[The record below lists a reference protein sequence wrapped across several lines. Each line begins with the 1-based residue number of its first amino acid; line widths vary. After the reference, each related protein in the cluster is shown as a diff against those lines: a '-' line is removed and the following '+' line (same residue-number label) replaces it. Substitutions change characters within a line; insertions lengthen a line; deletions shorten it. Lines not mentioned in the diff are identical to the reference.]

1 MPYNAPPTFFVP
13 GTWEAGSSN
22 SYKERMEKKYEKN
35 NGRNSDWYDDR
46 GKDDNTDSTSSAIS
60 LTSTST
66 SSSERSAWH
75 PTDNS
80 YTKNKNQNNVN
91 NEDNLLSNNNN
102 DADAYGSTED
112 ERYDNNNNKNVN
124 INNNNN
130 RKNDNTDHR
139 KSNVQYAANQVL
151 TNEKA
156 GTANTEII
164 IDIKQILE
172 MEKAKKQAKKFNK
185 KSKVATYWEENPELT
200 GTRYSN
206 TVRQGGDGIGIGAGA
221 GVERVGEDG
230 GLVTRSS
237 AEQGGRSSLSA
248 HQSNPLSFSTSTS
261 SSVSSFSTSATTSLS
276 TSTLKRVESCE
287 SFYLSVYFYFPHLR
301 AFLIQIRNDHQ
312 NKNDV
317 KKKKKKSERDKI
329 MKICDTDFKFHG
341 NGHQIF
347 WRILEKMESEMREDS
362 EGIEEGEGGESLT
375 PVPIKSNGMFDA
387 NSFLKEVE
395 LFISNPNEY
404 FQPMK
409 ISNNENECKN
419 ENENESN
426 GVNKNNENSVSDGD
440 RGDDNNADSNDR
452 DSNEDREKEME
463 REKDSKSNS
472 IRDRLEGREK
482 NNNRDGNNSR
492 DRERDRDSNREKER
506 ERGRRE
512 YAYLSASALEM
523 IQGKKVIGKSK
534 LSIEFAIQD
543 GQRIVLEYEA
553 RKEQIELL
561 SKFRTGFIPNQLP
574 LKNMENVTPNPESTE
589 IQNFNEKRIFLTE
602 ESFNSENIFFNT
614 LEDRN
619 LDSNI
624 EVSKHAQQ
632 ASVSVSSVSGEGS
645 REGDSRGI
653 RVMTNINMKSSLIE
667 KEVEKK
673 VEVEEEIGLEEYL
686 EQLLIV
692 EQRTSS
698 LSQERAERSSSLW
711 EDYINRVRNNRIDGI
726 SDEPTRGR
734 NRGGGGSGSGG
745 GGGGGEGQREGEG
758 VQGDGGEEGE
768 GEGVG
773 DVVDSITMQDT
784 EMLFY
789 LQSPDDTDTLD
800 NHHNNDNNND
810 TEYGDKDEHGGDRGE
825 DGVLEKGYT
834 NSQYAFNFD
843 GDAGAILEEGAY
855 MDEREKDQ
863 VIESRARKS
872 SGKYRSVLWSAVS
885 CGVMCWD
892 WIGCDVLWCAVL
904 YCIVLDFSCISKL
917 IIFPSITH
925 LSHSLLDTN
934 FILI

>member
-1 MPYNAPPTFFVP
+1 VPYNAPPTFFVP

-22 SYKERMEKKYEKN
+22 SHRERMEKKYEKN

-46 GKDDNTDSTSSAIS
+46 GKDDNTDTTYTSTTTF
-60 LTSTST
+60 LTST

-80 YTKNKNQNNVN
+80 YTKNRNQININ
-91 NEDNLLSNNNN
+91 NEDDLLSEN
-102 DADAYGSTED
+102 DNYVGENGSTEG
-112 ERYDNNNNKNVN
+112 ERFDGNSNKNDITNNNEK
-124 INNNNN
+124 I
-130 RKNDNTDHR
+130 DNADNR
-139 KSNVQYAANQVL
+139 KSNVQYATNQEL
-151 TNEKA
+151 TNEQA
-156 GTANTEII
+156 GTANTEIL

-172 MEKAKKQAKKFNK
+172 MEKAKKLAKKFNK

-206 TVRQGGDGIGIGAGA
+206 TVRQGGDGVGIGAGV
-221 GVERVGEDG
+221 GVDRVGEDG
-230 GLVTRSS
+230 RLVSRSS
-237 AEQGGRSSLSA
+237 AEQGGRSGLTA
-248 HQSNPLSFSTSTS
+248 RQSSTTSTSSSFPS
-261 SSVSSFSTSATTSLS
+261 SSVSSFSASATTSLS

-301 AFLIQIRNDHQ
+301 AFLIQIKNDHE
-312 NKNDV
+312 NKNYI
-317 KKKKKKSERDKI
+317 KKKRKKSGNKLEKEKT

-341 NGHQIF
+341 NGHQIL
-347 WRILEKMESEMREDS
+347 WKILEKMETKMIE
-362 EGIEEGEGGESLT
+362 EGERVEGGGGREEGEGGKSLT
-375 PVPIKSNGMFDA
+375 SVPMKSNGIFDA

-404 FQPMK
+404 FQPKK
-409 ISNNENECKN
+409 ISNKYENESKNKN
-419 ENENESN
+419 ENESININVNVNE
-426 GVNKNNENSVSDGD
+426 NNENGVSGGD
-440 RGDDNNADSNDR
+440 RGDDNNVKNNDR
-452 DSNEDREKEME
+452 DADIHREKEME
-463 REKDSKSNS
+463 REKDSNSNS
-472 IRDRLEGREK
+472 IRDRLDGREK
-482 NNNRDGNNSR
+482 NFDRDGNSN
-492 DRERDRDSNREKER
+492 RERDSNREK

-543 GQRIVLEYEA
+543 GQRIIMEYEA

-561 SKFRTGFIPNQLP
+561 SKFRTESIQTQIPPRNTETIISES
-574 LKNMENVTPNPESTE
+574 ENTE
-589 IQNFNEKRIFLTE
+589 IQDVSEKLIFLTE

-614 LEDRN
+614 LEDRT
-619 LDSNI
+619 LDANI
-624 EVSKHAQQ
+624 DVSELKQQ
-632 ASVSVSSVSGEGS
+632 ASVIVSSAS
-645 REGDSRGI
+645 REGNERGRVGDSRGVQVTTI
-653 RVMTNINMKSSLIE
+653 TNIKSNLIE
-667 KEVEKK
+667 KEVEKE
-673 VEVEEEIGLEEYL
+673 VEKEEEIGLEEYL

-698 LSQERAERSSSLW
+698 LCQERAERSSSLW

-726 SDEPTRGR
+726 SDESTRGR
-734 NRGGGGSGSGG
+734 NRGGGGGGVGDGG
-745 GGGGGEGQREGEG
+745 GGGAGEGEG
-758 VQGDGGEEGE
+758 VQGDGGEGGE
-768 GEGVG
+768 GEDVG

-800 NHHNNDNNND
+800 NHHNNNNNND
-810 TEYGDKDEHGGDRGE
+810 NDNQDDYEGEGE
-825 DGVLEKGYT
+825 DGVLEMGYI

-885 CGVMCWD
+885 CGGLCS
-892 WIGCDVLWCAVL
+892 AVFVRS
-904 YCIVLDFSCISKL
+904 YFSA
-917 IIFPSITH
+917 SIMFVFLT
-925 LSHSLLDTN
+925 LFL
-934 FILI
+934 

>member
-1 MPYNAPPTFFVP
+1 MPYNVPPTFFVP

-46 GKDDNTDSTSSAIS
+46 GKDENTDTTSTSTTTS
-60 LTSTST
+60 LTSTLT
-66 SSSERSAWH
+66 SERSAWH

-91 NEDNLLSNNNN
+91 NKGNLLPENNNN
-102 DADAYGSTED
+102 VNEDGSND
-112 ERYDNNNNKNVN
+112 DGRYDSDNDKNDN

-130 RKNDNTDHR
+130 MKNDDTDNR
-139 KSNVQYAANQVL
+139 KINVKYATNQVR
-151 TNEKA
+151 TEEKE

-200 GTRYSN
+200 GARCSN
-206 TVRQGGDGIGIGAGA
+206 TVRQGSDGRGVGVGGD
-221 GVERVGEDG
+221 RVGEDG
-230 GLVTRSS
+230 RLVTRSS
-237 AEQGGRSSLSA
+237 SEQGGRSSLTA
-248 HQSNPLSFSTSTS
+248 RQSNPTLFSTSTS
-261 SSVSSFSTSATTSLS
+261 PFSPSASSSFSSFSTSATTSLS

-301 AFLIQIRNDHQ
+301 AFLIQIKNDHQ
-312 NKNDV
+312 NKNDM
-317 KKKKKKSERDKI
+317 KKKRKKSEKEKN

-341 NGHQIF
+341 NGHQIL
-347 WRILEKMESEMREDS
+347 WKILEKMETEISEEKERE
-362 EGIEEGEGGESLT
+362 EGGGEGGEGGESLT
-375 PVPIKSNGMFDA
+375 PVPIKSNGIFDA
-387 NSFLKEVE
+387 NTFLKEVE
-395 LFISNPNEY
+395 LFITNPNEY
-404 FQPMK
+404 FQLKK
-409 ISNNENECKN
+409 ISDNIENESKN
-419 ENENESN
+419 ENNA
-426 GVNKNNENSVSDGD
+426 NSVIGGD
-440 RGDDNNADSNDR
+440 RGDDHNVNNSNR
-452 DSNEDREKEME
+452 DSNEHKEKEME
-463 REKDSKSNS
+463 REKDSNSNS
-472 IRDRLEGREK
+472 NRDRLEGREK
-482 NNNRDGNNSR
+482 YNNRDSSSSSSSR
-492 DRERDRDSNREKER
+492 DRDKNVNIDR
-506 ERGRRE
+506 ERSRRE
-512 YAYLSASALEM
+512 YAYLSSSALEM

-543 GQRIVLEYEA
+543 GQRIVMEYEA

-561 SKFRTGFIPNQLP
+561 SKFRTESIQTQIPV
-574 LKNMENVTPNPESTE
+574 KNTETIISESEITE
-589 IQNFNEKRIFLTE
+589 IQNVNEKRIFLTE
-602 ESFNSENIFFNT
+602 ESYNSENIFFNT
-614 LEDRN
+614 LEDRD

-624 EVSKHAQQ
+624 EVSNHAQQ
-632 ASVSVSSVSGEGS
+632 ASVSVRGGS
-645 REGDSRGI
+645 DVGSERGREGDSRGI
-653 RVMTNINMKSSLIE
+653 QVMTSTNAKNNLIE
-667 KEVEKK
+667 KEVEKE
-673 VEVEEEIGLEEYL
+673 VEREEEIGLEEYL

-726 SDEPTRGR
+726 SDESVRGR
-734 NRGGGGSGSGG
+734 NRGVGG
-745 GGGGGEGQREGEG
+745 GGGGGGGGAGEGEG
-758 VQGDGGEEGE
+758 VQGDGGEGDN

-800 NHHNNDNNND
+800 NHHHNNE
-810 TEYGDKDEHGGDRGE
+810 TEYGDEDDEGDEDE

-872 SGKYRSVLWSAVS
+872 SGKYRSVLWF
-885 CGVMCWD
+885 
-892 WIGCDVLWCAVL
+892 LTL
-904 YCIVLDFSCISKL
+904 FL
-917 IIFPSITH
+917 
-925 LSHSLLDTN
+925 
-934 FILI
+934 